1 MHALKA
7 QLVLYRCTSRFESRQ
22 AASPAFCWGKE
33 RERSLLVL
41 ARISSIFC
49 WSSSEIRTNTNPAVS
64 VRSALPHSHT
74 HKKLVFHTT
83 RVTQRNEPDP
93 ATSQFT
99 ARFGFP
105 APSHRV
111 RRSWFPREQEL
122 RCRCG
127 RAWAGA
133 IRRRRVNHV
142 AREIMLVAAATAL
155 PRRHREG
162 PNSFPRGLAHP
173 DGGLSDHGPRPTQ
186 ARSVKHWPGRCNH

>member
-83 RVTQRNEPDP
+83 RVTQRNEPDRV
-93 ATSQFT
+93 AV
-99 ARFGFP
+99 G
-105 APSHRV
+105 V
-111 RRSWFPREQEL
+111 RRYSLQKRQASGHLAVYRSVRLPGPIASRSTFVVP
-122 RCRCG
+122 
-127 RAWAGA
+127 AGA
-133 IRRRRVNHV
+133 G
-142 AREIMLVAAATAL
+142 AAMSL
-155 PRRHREG
+155 RPG
-162 PNSFPRGLAHP
+162 M
-173 DGGLSDHGPRPTQ
+173 GGSHTTPQG
-186 ARSVKHWPGRCNH
+186 